1 MRPRAVF
8 VLLVAISTVVSGST
22 QQRNAHA
29 TSPGD
34 ISGTRG
40 QLVGAWRLISRVVSW
55 EDGTPVQDPDLGAT
69 PRGYL
74 IYDLSGHMAVQIM
87 RLDRP
92 TAIDCGTLSTAPPD
106 NSQSV
111 NGYDAYFGT
120 YSIDETKSHRYPPP

>member
-8 VLLVAISTVVSGST
+8 VLLVAISIVVSGST

-29 TSPGD
+29 TSPVD
-34 ISGTRG
+34 ISGTRR

-92 TAIDCGTLSTAPPD
+92 AAT
-106 NSQSV
+106 
-111 NGYDAYFGT
+111 
-120 YSIDETKSHRYPPP
+120 